1 MKAGAPEHP
10 EFLQADQLRLLLFG
24 GKGGVGKTTCAAA
37 AALYLAR
44 QHPTCS
50 FLLVSTDPAHSLADC
65 FAGSAPLENL
75 TLREL
80 DPQESLL
87 RFKARHEEHLRTI
100 ALRGTFLDEADLT
113 HLLDLSMP
121 GLDEIMALLE
131 IAAWVKENRHACI
144 VVDTAPAGHTLRLL
158 GLPAIMRQW
167 VATLDT
173 MLAKHRYLARLYR
186 GTCQK
191 DAIDLYLEQTV
202 ADLTHLGALLHSP
215 GQCRFVPVMLAEA
228 LSIHVTR
235 MLLSELGRLDLP
247 VREVVVNRLH
257 PAQADCP
264 VCAEW
269 TSRQN
274 VAIDEL
280 RRVFSSYTLWG
291 LPLFLEEV
299 RGTQRLLTVWEQ
311 TLPLAA
317 GTVERATMSDVPRG
331 SAMQPS
337 ALGGQQSPVSN
348 PAPLPATS
356 IKLLLFAGKGGV
368 GKTTLACASALRLA
382 QERSGKEILLFSI
395 DPAHS
400 LAACLGR
407 EIGPQEVRVAPG
419 LSVIELDAQAE
430 YAHLKQN
437 YADELA
443 GVFERVSGPAGMTLA
458 FDREVMERILDLAP
472 PGLDEVL
479 ALTRI
484 VDMMEQGRYDLF
496 VLDTAP
502 TGHLLRFL
510 EMPWLIEQWLK
521 TFFAL
526 FLKYRDVFW
535 LPRISQMMVALSK
548 RVKAF
553 RRMLIDAKQAALVAV
568 TIPTEMAYAETRDLV
583 AACERL
589 GLAVP
594 LLFVNMV
601 TPASACPTCSVV
613 RRQEDSVLGHYH
625 AAFDG
630 RHMALVFRQQEPR
643 GLDRLQALGRALYR
657 TSDSPVSVLNS
668 A

>member
-1 MKAGAPEHP
+1 MKTGTLELP
-10 EFLQADQLRLLLFG
+10 EFLQADQLRLLFFG
-24 GKGGVGKTTCAAA
+24 GKGGVGKTTCAAS
-37 AALYLAR
+37 AALSLAR
-44 QHPTCS
+44 KQPARS

-65 FAGSAPLENL
+65 FASSAPLENL

-87 RFKARHEEHLRTI
+87 RFKARHEAHLRTI

-131 IAAWVKENRHACI
+131 IAAWVRENRYACI

-173 MLAKHRYLARLYR
+173 MLSKHRYLARLYR
-186 GTCQK
+186 GSYHK

-202 ADLTHLGALLHSP
+202 ADLTQLGALLQSP
-215 GQCRFVPVMLAEA
+215 DQCRFVPVMLAEA
-228 LSIHVTR
+228 LSIYVTR
-235 MLLSELGRLDLP
+235 MLLRELERLDLP

-257 PAQADCP
+257 PAPADCP
-264 VCAEW
+264 VCVEW
-269 TSRQN
+269 IERQA
-274 VAIDEL
+274 VAIEEL
-280 RRVFSSYTLWG
+280 TRVFSRYTLWG

-299 RGTQRLLTVWEQ
+299 RGTQRLLKVWRQ
-311 TLPLAA
+311 VLPLAA
-317 GTVERATMSDVPRG
+317 GTRDRAKLSNTSRR

-337 ALGGQQSPVSN
+337 APSGQQSLVSH
-348 PAPLPATS
+348 PAPLPVAS

-407 EIGPQEVRVAPG
+407 EIGSQEVQVAPG
-419 LSVIELDAQAE
+419 LSVIEMDAQAE

-437 YADELA
+437 YADELS
-443 GVFERVSGPAGMTLA
+443 GVFERASGPVGMNLA

-510 EMPWLIEQWLK
+510 ETPEQINQWLK

-535 LPRISQMMVALSK
+535 MPRISQMMVALSK

-568 TIPTEMAYAETRDLV
+568 TIPTEMAYAETTDLL

-594 LLFVNMV
+594 ILFVNIV
-601 TPASACPTCSVV
+601 TPASVCPTCAVLT
-613 RRQEDSVLGHYH
+613 RQEDSVLDHYQT
-625 AAFDG
+625 AFNG
-630 RHMALVFRQQEPR
+630 RHMAKVFHQPESR
-643 GLDRLQALGRALYR
+643 GLDRLQVLGQALYR

>member
-1 MKAGAPEHP
+1 
-10 EFLQADQLRLLLFG
+10 
-24 GKGGVGKTTCAAA
+24 
-37 AALYLAR
+37 
-44 QHPTCS
+44 
-50 FLLVSTDPAHSLADC
+50 
-65 FAGSAPLENL
+65 
-75 TLREL
+75 
-80 DPQESLL
+80 
-87 RFKARHEEHLRTI
+87 
-100 ALRGTFLDEADLT
+100 
-113 HLLDLSMP
+113 
-121 GLDEIMALLE
+121 
-131 IAAWVKENRHACI
+131 
-144 VVDTAPAGHTLRLL
+144 
-158 GLPAIMRQW
+158 
-167 VATLDT
+167 
-173 MLAKHRYLARLYR
+173 
-186 GTCQK
+186 
-191 DAIDLYLEQTV
+191 
-202 ADLTHLGALLHSP
+202 
-215 GQCRFVPVMLAEA
+215 
-228 LSIHVTR
+228 
-235 MLLSELGRLDLP
+235 
-247 VREVVVNRLH
+247 
-257 PAQADCP
+257 
-264 VCAEW
+264 
-269 TSRQN
+269 
-274 VAIDEL
+274 
-280 RRVFSSYTLWG
+280 
-291 LPLFLEEV
+291 
-299 RGTQRLLTVWEQ
+299 
-311 TLPLAA
+311 
-317 GTVERATMSDVPRG
+317 
-331 SAMQPS
+331 MQPS
-337 ALGGQQSPVSN
+337 ALSGQQSPVTH
-348 PAPLPATS
+348 PAPLPAAS

-407 EIGPQEVRVAPG
+407 VIGPQEVRVAPG

-437 YADELA
+437 YADELT

-458 FDREVMERILDLAP
+458 FDREVMERILYLAP
-472 PGLDEVL
+472 PGLDEVV

-510 EMPWLIEQWLK
+510 EMPELIEQWLK

-553 RRMLIDAKQAALVAV
+553 RRLLIDAKQAALVAV

-594 LLFVNMV
+594 LLFVNII
-601 TPASACPTCSVV
+601 TPASACPTCSVL
-613 RRQEDSVLGHYH
+613 RRQEEGVLGHYH
-625 AAFDG
+625 AAFNG
-630 RHMALVFRQQEPR
+630 RHLAQVYRQQEPR

-657 TSDSPVSVLNS
+657 TSDSPVSVLNN

>member
-1 MKAGAPEHP
+1 MIG
-10 EFLQADQLRLLLFG
+10 Q
-24 GKGGVGKTTCAAA
+24 T
-37 AALYLAR
+37 
-44 QHPTCS
+44 
-50 FLLVSTDPAHSLADC
+50 
-65 FAGSAPLENL
+65 SA
-75 TLREL
+75 
-80 DPQESLL
+80 
-87 RFKARHEEHLRTI
+87 
-100 ALRGTFLDEADLT
+100 
-113 HLLDLSMP
+113 
-121 GLDEIMALLE
+121 
-131 IAAWVKENRHACI
+131 
-144 VVDTAPAGHTLRLL
+144 
-158 GLPAIMRQW
+158 
-167 VATLDT
+167 
-173 MLAKHRYLARLYR
+173 
-186 GTCQK
+186 
-191 DAIDLYLEQTV
+191 
-202 ADLTHLGALLHSP
+202 
-215 GQCRFVPVMLAEA
+215 MLAEA

-235 MLLSELGRLDLP
+235 VLLSELKRLALP
-247 VREVVVNRLH
+247 VREVLVNRLY
-257 PAQADCP
+257 PAPADCP
-264 VCAEW
+264 VCAEL
-269 TSRQN
+269 TTRQN

-280 RRVFSSYTLWG
+280 TRLFSSYTLWG

-299 RGTQRLLTVWEQ
+299 RGTHRLLIVWEQ
-311 TLPLAA
+311 ALPLAQA
-317 GTVERATMSDVPRG
+317 KGTVERETLSDGRRR

-337 ALGGQQSPVSN
+337 ALGGKQSPVSH
-348 PAPLPATS
+348 PAPLPTAS

-382 QERSGKEILLFSI
+382 QERSGKEVPLFSI

-407 EIGPQEVRVAPG
+407 AIGPQEVRVAPG

-484 VDMMEQGRYDLF
+484 VDMVEQGRYDLF

-510 EMPWLIEQWLK
+510 EMPELIEQWLK

-535 LPRISQMMVALSK
+535 LPRISQMMVVLSK

-553 RRMLIDAKQAALVAV
+553 RRLLIDAKQAALVAV

-601 TPASACPTCSVV
+601 TPASACPTCSVL
-613 RRQEDSVLGHYH
+613 RRQEDGVLGQYQ
-625 AAFDG
+625 AAFAG
-630 RHMALVFRQQEPR
+630 RHMAQVFRQPEPR
-643 GLDRLQALGRALYR
+643 GLDRLQALDRALYR
-657 TSDSPVSVLNS
+657 TSDSPRVSFK
-668 A
+668 